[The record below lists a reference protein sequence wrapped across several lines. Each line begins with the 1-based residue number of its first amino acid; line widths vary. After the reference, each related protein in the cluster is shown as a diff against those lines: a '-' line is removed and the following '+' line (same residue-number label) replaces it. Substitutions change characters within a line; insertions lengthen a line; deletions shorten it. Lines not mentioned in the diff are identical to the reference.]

1 MGFMDKV
8 KAQAEQAVAKAQQGV
23 AQGQSKVEE
32 LQAKRQA
39 EKLLRDLGAAVYAH
53 QRTGGSDTAVNAVLQ
68 NLDAWVAEHGPLD
81 TTPSTDTLTTPG
93 PAEPAMEPPPL
104 LVADTPSPVGDTP
117 FPTAS
122 APSPATEEQQPFTQA

>member
-53 QRTGGSDTAVNAVLQ
+53 QRTGGSDVAVNEVLER
-68 NLDAWVAEHGPLD
+68 LDAWVAEHGRLD
-81 TTPSTDTLTTPG
+81 TTPSTDTVTATP
-93 PAEPAMEPPPL
+93 AAPAMAPPPPP
-104 LVADTPSPVGDTP
+104 VSDIPPSPVTDM
-117 FPTAS
+117 
-122 APSPATEEQQPFTQA
+122 PSPATEEQQPFTQA

>member
-53 QRTGGSDTAVNAVLQ
+53 QRTGGSDAAVNAVLVS
-68 NLDAWVAEHGPLD
+68 LDKWVAEHGPLD
-81 TTPSTDTLTTPG
+81 TTPSADTLTTPG
-93 PAEPAMEPPPL
+93 APAEPAAEPPPL
-104 LVADTPSPVGDTP
+104 LVADM
-117 FPTAS
+117 
-122 APSPATEEQQPFTQA
+122 PSPATEEQQPFTQA

>member
-8 KAQAEQAVAKAQQGV
+8 TAQAEQAVAKTQQGV

-53 QRTGGSDTAVNAVLQ
+53 QRTGGSDMAVNAVLQ
-68 NLDAWVAEHGPLD
+68 SLDTWVAEHGRLD
-81 TTPSTDTLTTPG
+81 TTPSTDTVTAPTH
-93 PAEPAMEPPPL
+93 AEPAMAPPPPP
-104 LVADTPSPVGDTP
+104 VSDIPPSPVTDM
-117 FPTAS
+117 
-122 APSPATEEQQPFTQA
+122 PSPATEEQQPFTQA